1 MTHKKRKWNESLQL
15 KLEKKN
21 KLIIIQVSN
30 YKPSIIECKNQKF
43 RKKVNK
49 KLVNKKARLLK
60 DLFLLYIFHRMW
72 QERELLLFS
81 LSFGDTTW
89 KQKEKKDKR
98 EIREEQQ
105 GETFIKEY
113 LIKRRSPWSNYESN
127 MGDMYVSLIT
137 CSFSWMESENVFS
150 HKTKNK

>member
-1 MTHKKRKWNESLQL
+1 M
-15 KLEKKN
+15 
-21 KLIIIQVSN
+21 SN

-105 GETFIKEY
+105 GETFIKES

-127 MGDMYVSLIT
+127 MGDMY
-137 CSFSWMESENVFS
+137 EAQ
-150 HKTKNK
+150 